1 MRELLRKLRRVKI
14 VFCRSHPMIKVAA
27 LCTVVL
33 FSTAALLAL
42 NASLISIRDRA
53 EALRIQAIALEQQQ
67 QDLQDRIES
76 LGTDEAIQQI
86 AQEELGLVDPDT
98 IIINPQQ

>member
-1 MRELLRKLRRVKI
+1 MDIFLENLRKVKLVRRHSSMLAKAVLL
-14 VFCRSHPMIKVAA
+14 S
-27 LCTVVL
+27 VVL

-42 NASLISIRDRA
+42 NTSLISIRDRA